1 MDRVIYIA
9 AIALLTVVD
18 QLTKY
23 AAINTVKVNGP
34 YEFLF
39 GLFQFRYVEN
49 TGAAFS
55 SFANNKTVLILVSG
69 MLLIGVLIVLMKRQI
84 ESKFA
89 NAALVLVAAGGLGN
103 MIDRILNGF
112 VVDFIE
118 PLFIDFAVFNFA
130 DMCITVGAFMLIG
143 YEIFDAVRENRKK
156 KATENSTDGDK
167 ANEDD

>member
-1 MDRVIYIA
+1 MFQVICIA
-9 AIALLTVVD
+9 AIALLTIAD

-34 YEFLF
+34 FEFLF

-55 SFANNKTVLILVSG
+55 SFSENKLILILFSG
-69 MLLIGVLIVLMKRQI
+69 LLLIGVLIVLLTKKI
-84 ESKFA
+84 ESKFV
-89 NAALVLVAAGGLGN
+89 NVCLVLVAAGGLGN
-103 MIDRILNGF
+103 LIDRFVNGY

-130 DMCITVGAFMLIG
+130 DCCITVGAFMLIG
-143 YEIFDAVRENRKK
+143 YEIFEVVRESKK
-156 KATENSTDGDK
+156 NKAKEEK
-167 ANEDD
+167 ANEND